1 MQELLSRFYEA
12 LARQD
17 AEGMIACY
25 HTDSAFSD
33 PVFPRLNHDE
43 TAAMWRMLLGR
54 AKDFSFTF
62 QVIGEDRVDWTA
74 RYLFSKTGRI
84 IVNEGCSQFG
94 FRDGLILAQRDGFD
108 FPRWLRQARLE
119 GRALRPHPLDASRRA
134 QRSPQEPR
142 CVHGE
147 GPLNELK
154 TV

>member
-108 FPRWLRQARLE
+108 FPRWLRQALGWKGALFGRTRLMQAAARKE
-119 GRALRPHPLDASRRA
+119 ARKSLDAFMAKAR
-134 QRSPQEPR
+134 
-142 CVHGE
+142 
-147 GPLNELK
+147 
-154 TV
+154 